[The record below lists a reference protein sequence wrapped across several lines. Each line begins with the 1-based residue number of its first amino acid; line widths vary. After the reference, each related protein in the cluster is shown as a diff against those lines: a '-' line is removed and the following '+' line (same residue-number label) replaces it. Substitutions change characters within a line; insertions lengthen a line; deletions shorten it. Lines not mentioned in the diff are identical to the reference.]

1 MSYRERRFTSRNGL
15 NLYFRD
21 YGDPLSGRT
30 PVLCLAGLTR
40 NSKDFHDFA
49 ESLATGRR
57 VICPDYRGRG
67 RSDADPDRRNYV
79 PRVYV
84 DDVLHLVALTGLHRA
99 VVVGTSLGGLLAMA
113 LAAASPTTLA
123 GVVLND
129 FGPEIGS
136 SGLQAIIAYVRSD
149 RPQPDLRTAER
160 ELRDLQPRLRF
171 QNDAMWSKLVRN
183 SYRRCDDGMFRFDWD
198 VAIVEPLLGGHEAVP
213 DMWPLFRALGRVPT
227 LALRG
232 EFSDI
237 LTPDCFERMAT
248 VMPDLRRVGVSGTGH
263 APSLDEPECVDAIEA
278 FLADV

>member
-21 YGDPLSGRT
+21 YGDPLSDRT

-40 NSKDFHDFA
+40 NSKDFHDIA
-49 ESLATGRR
+49 ERLATRRR

-113 LAAASPTTLA
+113 LAAASPTMLA

-129 FGPEIGS
+129 IGPEIGS

-183 SYRRCDDGMFRFDWD
+183 SYLRCDDGMYRFDWD
-198 VAIVEPLLGGHEAVP
+198 VAIVEPLLGGHKAVP

>member
-21 YGDPLSGRT
+21 YGDALSDRT

-49 ESLATGRR
+49 ERLATERR
-57 VICPDYRGRG
+57 VICLDYRGRG
-67 RSDADPDRRNYV
+67 RSDADPDRRNYAAQ
-79 PRVYV
+79 VYV
-84 DDVLHLVALTGLHRA
+84 DDVLHLVALAGLHRV

-129 FGPEIGS
+129 IGPEIGS
-136 SGLQAIIAYVRSD
+136 SGLQAIIAYIRSD
-149 RPQPDLRTAER
+149 RPQPDLQTAER
-160 ELRDLQPRLRF
+160 EIRDLQPRLRF
-171 QNDAMWSKLVRN
+171 QEDAMWSKMVRN

-198 VAIVEPLLGGHEAVP
+198 VAIVEPLLGGREAVP
-213 DMWPLFRALGRVPT
+213 DLWTLFRALGRVPT
-227 LALRG
+227 LALRA

-237 LTPDCFERMAT
+237 LTANCFERMAAIKS
-248 VMPDLRRVGVSGTGH
+248 DLRRVGVPGTGH

>member
-1 MSYRERRFTSRNGL
+1 MAER
-15 NLYFRD
+15 
-21 YGDPLSGRT
+21 
-30 PVLCLAGLTR
+30 LA
-40 NSKDFHDFA
+40 S
-49 ESLATGRR
+49 GRR

-67 RSDADPDRRNYV
+67 RSDADPNRRNYV
-79 PRVYV
+79 PQVYV

-129 FGPEIGS
+129 IGPEIGS
-136 SGLQAIIAYVRSD
+136 SGLQAIIDYVRSD
-149 RPQPDLRTAER
+149 RPQPDLRSAER
-160 ELRDLQPRLRF
+160 EIRDLQPRLRF

-183 SYRRCDDGMFRFDWD
+183 TYRRCDDGMFRFDWD
-198 VAIVEPLLGGHEAVP
+198 VAIVEPLLGGREAVP

-227 LALRG
+227 LALRA

>member
-49 ESLATGRR
+49 ERLATGRR

-67 RSDADPDRRNYV
+67 RSDSDPDRRNYAA
-79 PRVYV
+79 RVYV

-113 LAAASPTTLA
+113 LAAASPTMLA

-129 FGPEIGS
+129 IGPEIGS
-136 SGLQAIIAYVRSD
+136 SGLQAIIAYIRSD

-160 ELRDLQPRLRF
+160 ELRELQPRLRF
-171 QNDAMWSKLVRN
+171 QEETMWTKMVRN
-183 SYRRCDDGMFRFDWD
+183 SYRKCDDGMFRFDWD
-198 VAIVEPLLGGHEAVP
+198 VAIVEPLLGGREAVP
-213 DMWPLFRALGRVPT
+213 DLWTLFRAFGRVPT
-227 LALRG
+227 LALRA

-237 LTPDCFERMAT
+237 LTADCFERMAAAK
-248 VMPDLRRVGVSGTGH
+248 PDLRRIVVPGTGH
-263 APSLDEPECVDAIEA
+263 APGLDEPECVDAIEA